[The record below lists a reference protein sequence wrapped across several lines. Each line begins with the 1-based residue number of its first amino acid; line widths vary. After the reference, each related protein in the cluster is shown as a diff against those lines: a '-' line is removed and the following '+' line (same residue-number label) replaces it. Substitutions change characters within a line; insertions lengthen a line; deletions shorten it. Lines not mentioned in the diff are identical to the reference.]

1 MKKSTRIILAF
12 AIILLIPLYFLP
24 IWKIDLDAPQFP
36 EGISMHIYIDKIGGS
51 DPYTLENVNILN
63 HYIGMR
69 EINPDDIPELIYMPY
84 ILGFLIVFGLA
95 TLLTNK
101 RWMLYAWISLLLIA
115 AVLAFY
121 DFYLWE
127 YDYGHNLDPNA
138 PIKIPGMA
146 YQPPLIGK
154 KEMLNITAYSLPHT
168 GGWFLVGSIFL
179 IIIAVVNEF
188 KSSFGKRG
196 A

>member
-12 AIILLIPLYFLP
+12 AIVLLIPLYFLP

-36 EGISMHIYIDKIGGS
+36 EGISMHIYINKIGGS

-84 ILGFLIVFGLA
+84 ILGFLILFGLA
-95 TLLTNK
+95 TLLANK
-101 RWMLYAWISLLLIA
+101 KWMLYTWIGLLIIA
-115 AVLAFY
+115 AVVAFY
-121 DFYLWE
+121 DFYMWE
-127 YDYGHNLDPNA
+127 YDYGHNLNPEA

-154 KEMLNITAYSLPHT
+154 KNMLNITAYSLPHT
-168 GGWFLVGSIFL
+168 GGWFLIGSIFL

-188 KSSFGKRG
+188 KSTFKKG
-196 A
+196 AA